1 MNAKK
6 AIPVV
11 IVIVLVAGGFFYQER
26 ASAASREILFS
37 GTVEATEINLPTLAG
52 GLVKQVNV
60 DQGDPIRAGQDL
72 VDNFS
77 PAAQVNEQVTSP
89 IDGVVLERLVEPGEF
104 AAPASTEM
112 VVASLDAL
120 TLTIYVPEDRYGQ
133 IALGQT
139 FPVTVDSFPG
149 ETFRGTVRFI
159 SDQAQFT
166 PRSVQ
171 TKDSRQTT
179 VYAVKLALAPS
190 SGKLKPGMPADVH
203 FGAN

>member
-6 AIPVV
+6 IVPIV
-11 IVIVLVAGGFFYQER
+11 IVIVLVAVAAFFYQQR

-60 DQGDPIRAGQDL
+60 DQGDPIHTGQDL

-77 PAAQVNEQVTSP
+77 PASQVNEQVTAP
-89 IDGVVLERLVEPGEF
+89 IDGVVLERLVEPGEY
-104 AAPASTEM
+104 AAPGSTEL

-120 TLTIYVPEDRYGQ
+120 TLTIYVPENQYGQ
-133 IALGQT
+133 IALGQSY
-139 FPVTVDSFPG
+139 PVTVDSVPG
-149 ETFRGTVRFI
+149 QTFRGTVKFI

-166 PRSVQ
+166 PRNVQ

-179 VYAVKLALAPS
+179 VYAVKLALDPS

-203 FGAN
+203 FAQ